1 MSTNRI
7 LAIFAHP
14 DDEYTFAG
22 LISKLI
28 NSNNEVA
35 FICATKGEAGRI
47 RNKNAGLN
55 KEESISKIREKEF
68 ICSCE
73 HLKVHK
79 YYFLDLIDGE
89 SLNWKKEESVEKILD
104 ITKVFDPTHIISFD
118 KYGGNGHP
126 DHKEISNISHEVQKR
141 LKSTE
146 LIQITK
152 FPTSFTKTKLWWL
165 PKKAKTK
172 VTSKIC
178 RSDLDNYK
186 IIKLNNQELKAKMKL
201 IEIYKSQF
209 PDEKNKYFGQ
219 PMTLLKLFGKYECYE
234 IDNESILKEM

>member
-1 MSTNRI
+1 MSTHRI

-22 LISKLI
+22 LITKLI

-47 RNKNAGLN
+47 RNKIAGLN
-55 KEESISKIREKEF
+55 KEEAISKIREKEF
-68 ICSCE
+68 ISSCE
-73 HLKVHK
+73 HLKIHK
-79 YYFLDLIDGE
+79 YYFLDLMDGE
-89 SLNWKKEESVEKILD
+89 SLKWNKEESVEKIID
-104 ITKVFDPTHIISFD
+104 IAEGFDPTHIISFD

-126 DHKEISNISHEVQKR
+126 DHKEISNISHKVQNR
-141 LKSTE
+141 LKSPE

-152 FPTSFTKTKLWWL
+152 YPISFAKRKLWWL
-165 PKKAKTK
+165 PRKAKIK
-172 VTSKIC
+172 VMSKIC
-178 RSDLDNYK
+178 RIDLERYK
-186 IIKLNNQELKAKMKL
+186 VIKLNKQELKAKMRL

-234 IDNESILKEM
+234 LDSEGLFNEL

>member
-1 MSTNRI
+1 MDTNRI

-14 DDEYTFAG
+14 DDEYTFSG
-22 LISKLI
+22 LITKLI

-47 RNKNAGLN
+47 RNKQFGL
-55 KEESISKIREKEF
+55 KIEEEISKIREREF
-68 ICSCE
+68 IRSCE
-73 HLKVHK
+73 HLKIHK

-89 SLNWKKEESVEKILD
+89 SLKWNKEESVEKIID
-104 ITKVFDPTHIISFD
+104 ISKSFNPTHLISFD

-126 DHKEISNISHEVQKR
+126 DHKEISNITHEVQKR
-141 LKSTE
+141 IKSTE
-146 LIQITK
+146 LIQVTK
-152 FPTSFTKTKLWWL
+152 YPSSFAKTKLWWL

-178 RSDLDNYK
+178 RNDLDSYK
-186 IIKLNNQELKAKMKL
+186 LIKLNKQELKAKMKL

-219 PMTLLKLFGKYECYE
+219 PMALLKLFGKYECYE
-234 IDNESILKEM
+234 IGSESILKNI